1 MLLEKVEKQVKKNK
15 FVGRWTEPVYH
26 WIKDFRSRSEA
37 LDFAKK
43 HGIEDVRFWWEQ
55 LFPQCDKLHDRVRN
69 LRRNLDLTLNFYY
82 EFNFIL

>member
-1 MLLEKVEKQVKKNK
+1 MLLEKVESMWKKNK

-43 HGIEDVRFWWEQ
+43 HGIEDVRF
-55 LFPQCDKLHDRVRN
+55 
-69 LRRNLDLTLNFYY
+69 
-82 EFNFIL
+82 